1 MKNVESSI
9 ASMKNIFQNFVKYT
23 SGIKSF
29 CRDFCI
35 ANKTIYDKNS
45 SFGSLAN
52 DITDCHSQIER
63 SYEEL
68 ITSVNEI
75 NLATNQWNSIF
86 NQSKV
91 KFQLLQNSIYKRE
104 ESRKVYD
111 HYDEKMEK
119 LYRSRQDK
127 IKKNASENPK
137 DYELVTRV
145 IIFIYRRMKKNT
157 RKPLKNLL
165 IYPL

>member
-91 KFQLLQNSIYKRE
+91 KFNNFRILFISVRNQGKYLITMM
-104 ESRKVYD
+104 RKW
-111 HYDEKMEK
+111 
-119 LYRSRQDK
+119 RSYIDLDK
-127 IKKNASENPK
+127 IK
-137 DYELVTRV
+137 
-145 IIFIYRRMKKNT
+145 
-157 RKPLKNLL
+157 
-165 IYPL
+165 

>member
-1 MKNVESSI
+1 MPNFWTIATQKVSSQLKKIAEAFNGPRTKDTEFDQKVEEMKNVESSI

-91 KFQLLQNSIYKRE
+91 KFQ
-104 ESRKVYD
+104 
-111 HYDEKMEK
+111 
-119 LYRSRQDK
+119 
-127 IKKNASENPK
+127 
-137 DYELVTRV
+137 
-145 IIFIYRRMKKNT
+145 
-157 RKPLKNLL
+157 
-165 IYPL
+165 